1 MSFVPAPIPGPQR
14 LWPTF
19 LCQQKSGGDMGM
31 EIDIE
36 KVGLVQCFGCKGF
49 AMDCNGLDLL
59 FESLYK
65 ATSSFWN

>member
-1 MSFVPAPIPGPQR
+1 
-14 LWPTF
+14 
-19 LCQQKSGGDMGM
+19 MGM